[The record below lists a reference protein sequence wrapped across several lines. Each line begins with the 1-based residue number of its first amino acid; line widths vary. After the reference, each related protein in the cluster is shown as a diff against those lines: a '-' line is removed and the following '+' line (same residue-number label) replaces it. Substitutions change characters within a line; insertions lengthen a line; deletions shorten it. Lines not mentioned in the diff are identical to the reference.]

1 MRDLLLSFAV
11 SLAMMMNNAVKEIEI
26 RKSNIF
32 QRFARLLVDDNDMK
46 DIMREQQSLWCA
58 GRKS

>member
-1 MRDLLLSFAV
+1 
-11 SLAMMMNNAVKEIEI
+11 MNNAVK
-26 RKSNIF
+26 RKSKSEKSNKF
-32 QRFARLLVDDNDMK
+32 QRFARLLVDDDDDDMK